1 MNKIKNNFF
10 FHQTD
15 FEVSRFFKIIKKN
28 NSILDFG
35 CGKGVWSKKKISKLF
50 YLYDA
55 NKELVPFLKKKYTKQ
70 NFFFLKKPQ
79 FNKDVFLAN
88 SVIQYISDKKL
99 NFLKRQ
105 ILNKFK
111 LIIFSDIPKYPRIF
125 EGLISFFF
133 NPKRLFLALNYFF
146 SSGYRKLGFYYRP
159 VDKIV
164 SNLENYYSVKI
175 IENLTGEKITR
186 YTIVFKKK

>member
-1 MNKIKNNFF
+1 MNKTKNNFI
-10 FHQTD
+10 FHETD
-15 FEVSRFFKIIKKN
+15 FEINRFFKIIKKH
-28 NSILDFG
+28 NSILDYG
-35 CGKGVWSKKKISKLF
+35 CGKGVWSAKKVDKYF

-55 NKELVPFLKKKYTKQ
+55 NNQLVSFLKRKYTKK

-79 FNKDVFLAN
+79 FNKDIFLAN

-99 NFLKRQ
+99 DFLKRK

-125 EGLISFFF
+125 EGLISVFF
-133 NPKRLFLALNYFF
+133 NPKRLLLALDYFF

-159 VDKIV
+159 ADKIV
-164 SNLENYYSVKI
+164 SLLDNYYSVKI

-186 YTIVFKKK
+186 YTVVFKKK

>member
-1 MNKIKNNFF
+1 MKNNNNNFF
-10 FHQTD
+10 FNETD
-15 FEVSRFFKIIKKN
+15 FEVSRFLKIIKKN
-28 NSILDFG
+28 NTILDFG
-35 CGKGVWSKKKISKLF
+35 CGKGVWNTKKISKHF

-55 NKELVPFLKKKYTKQ
+55 NKELVTFLKKKYTKK

-99 NFLKRQ
+99 DFLKKQ

-111 LIIFSDIPKYPRIF
+111 LIIFSDIPKYPRII

-133 NPKRLFLALNYFF
+133 NPKRLLLALDYFF

-164 SNLENYYSVKI
+164 SLLDNYYSVKI

-186 YTIVFKKK
+186 YTVVFKKK

>member
-1 MNKIKNNFF
+1 MKNNNNNFF
-10 FHQTD
+10 FDKTD
-15 FEVSRFFKIIKKN
+15 FEVSRFLKIIKKN

-35 CGKGVWSKKKISKLF
+35 CGKGVWSTKKISKQF

-55 NKELVPFLKKKYTKQ
+55 NKQLVTFLKKKYKKK

-99 NFLKRQ
+99 DFLKRK

-125 EGLISFFF
+125 EGLISVFF
-133 NPKRLFLALNYFF
+133 NPKRLLLALDYFF

-164 SNLENYYSVKI
+164 SILDNFYSVKI